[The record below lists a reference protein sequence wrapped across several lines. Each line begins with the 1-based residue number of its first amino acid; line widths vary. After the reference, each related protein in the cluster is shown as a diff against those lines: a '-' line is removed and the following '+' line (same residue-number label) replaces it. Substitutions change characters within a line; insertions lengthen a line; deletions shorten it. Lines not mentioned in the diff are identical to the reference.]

1 MMHLVISCLF
11 KGIYIY
17 ISTIHSTRLGM
28 EGGVFFKVKYVYQR
42 CNPSKL

>member
-28 EGGVFFKVKYVYQR
+28 EGVEFQGKV
-42 CNPSKL
+42 CISKV